1 MCNDLGSM
9 CVYKIKNI
17 EEKMAE
23 NGYFWMH
30 EIQHIHYIER
40 VLVYDSVSVV
50 PPLKSPLE
58 SWVLIE

>member
-1 MCNDLGSM
+1 M